1 MTLLSLA
8 LAAASIAGTA
18 YQVAAGLAVRRFK
31 AKPPPSGVAGPPVTM
46 LKPLHG
52 AEPELYENLLSFCD
66 QDYPVFQIVFGL
78 REASDPA
85 AEIVRRVIADRP
97 GTDIAFVIDE
107 RVHGSNYKVS
117 NLENALG
124 AAKHGVLVISDA
136 DMRVGRN
143 YLAEVTAPLAD
154 PEIGLVTCL
163 YRGRALSGGALWPR
177 LGAMFINHGFFPS
190 ALIGWALA
198 PGDAC
203 FGATMAL
210 DRNTLDRVGGF
221 GAFRDLLA
229 DDYALGEAVRGLG
242 LKVALS
248 SYLPETLVAESSL
261 GALFRHELRWSRT
274 IRSLAPAGY
283 AASLV
288 TQPVVLAA
296 LLMLIGGFTLT
307 SAGVFGIAM
316 FFRLAMVASI
326 DRALGSL
333 PVPLWLVPFRDLLSF
348 AVFVTSFCGNRIDWQ
363 DRSFRLAE
371 DGSLVVNGDTRA

>member
-1 MTLLSLA
+1 MTVLSLV
-8 LAAASIAGTA
+8 LAAASVAGMA
-18 YQVAAGLAVRRFK
+18 YQVVAGLAVRRFK
-31 AKPPPSGVAGPPVTM
+31 ATPPPAGSHRPPVTL

-97 GTDIAFVIDE
+97 GTDIALVIDE
-107 RVHGSNYKVS
+107 RVHGSNFKVS
-117 NLENALG
+117 NLENALA
-124 AAKHGVLVISDA
+124 AAKHGLLVISDA
-136 DMRVGRN
+136 DMRVGPR
-143 YLAEVTAPLAD
+143 YLEAVTAPLGD
-154 PEIGLVTCL
+154 REVGLVTCL
-163 YRGRALSGGALWPR
+163 YRGRPFSAGGLWSQ

-190 ALIGWALA
+190 ALVGWALA

-221 GAFRDLLA
+221 GAFRDRLA

-248 SYLPETLVAESSL
+248 TCLPETLVAESSL
-261 GALFRHELRWSRT
+261 SALFRHELRWSRT
-274 IRSLAPAGY
+274 IRSLAPLGY

-296 LLMLIGGFTLT
+296 LLMLASGFTLT
-307 SAGVFGIAM
+307 SAGVFGIAIS
-316 FFRLAMVASI
+316 FRLAMVAFI

-333 PVPLWLVPFRDLLSF
+333 PVPLLLVPIRDLLSF
-348 AVFVTSFCGNRIDWQ
+348 VVFATSFCGNRIDWQ
-363 DRSFRLAE
+363 DQSFRLAE